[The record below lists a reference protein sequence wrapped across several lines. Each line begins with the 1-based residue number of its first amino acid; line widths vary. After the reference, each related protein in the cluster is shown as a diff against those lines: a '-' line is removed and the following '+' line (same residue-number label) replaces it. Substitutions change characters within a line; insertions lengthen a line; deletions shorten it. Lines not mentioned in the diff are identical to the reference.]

1 MYIENKEATGKEMRS
16 SAILLIIV
24 GFVGA
29 LVLLLDYL
37 EVISIIPEALTSL
50 MFYIVMG
57 ALFIIFFVTGIM
69 SIFTSKRMIA
79 TGQNEAN
86 ITEEILNWFYKEYD
100 SEKIDES
107 IDFSEESEE
116 EKFLMRSEKI
126 SELILAR
133 FPDAT
138 ESYLR
143 NISEKIF
150 AKLYE

>member
-100 SEKIDES
+100 SEKIDEL